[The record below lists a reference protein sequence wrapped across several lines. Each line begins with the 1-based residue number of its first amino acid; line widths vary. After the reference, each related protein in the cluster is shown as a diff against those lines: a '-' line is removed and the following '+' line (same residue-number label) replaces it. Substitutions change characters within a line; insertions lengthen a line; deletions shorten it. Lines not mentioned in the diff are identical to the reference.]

1 MGCFAPCGVTN
12 MSDESEAFPDS
23 YWLMTDPA
31 RTGEAAGYL
40 IEMLNSMAAFA
51 HKSNLSNS
59 SVFLNAAAILVW
71 QECRLRTDGPPEF
84 REGVDI
90 AWPEGFAPRE

>member
-1 MGCFAPCGVTN
+1 
-12 MSDESEAFPDS
+12 MSDDSEVFPDS
-23 YWLMTDPA
+23 YWLMTEPA
-31 RTGEAAGYL
+31 PTHEAAGYL

-59 SVFLNAAAILVW
+59 AVFLNAAAILVW

-84 REGVDI
+84 REGVEID
-90 AWPEGFAPRE
+90 WPEGFAPGA

>member
-1 MGCFAPCGVTN
+1 
-12 MSDESEAFPDS
+12 MSDDSEAFPDS
-23 YWLMTDPA
+23 YSLMIEPA
-31 RTGEAAGYL
+31 PADEAAGYL
-40 IEMLNSMAAFA
+40 IEMLNSMAGFA

-90 AWPEGFAPRE
+90 AWPGGFAPRE